1 MMKNS
6 LSVEDRNAEWL
17 KVRESGSESVIVAE
31 NKNQL
36 VGFLFYSES
45 ADSQRALELSKLY
58 LCPSVFGKGV
68 GYLLM
73 KQLVLS

>member
-1 MMKNS
+1 MKVAS
-6 LSVEDRNAEWL
+6 LPL
-17 KVRESGSESVIVAE
+17 KIHISRGFVR
-31 NKNQL
+31 
-36 VGFLFYSES
+36 FYSES

-73 KQLVLS
+73 KQRVLS